1 MFDLLGNWKSFSGFV
16 CLFVLLPLVHR
27 APFSPHPIW
36 NFIFFFMIF
45 LLLLLWDIFRS
56 QTLWGIIYIFK
67 TFIYEYYIY
76 IISIPSLPP
85 PPPLCYVLL
94 NPRLFS
100 YNYNGYIYICTHAS
114 SLLSPFGV
122 ALTSMFMAK
131 YLGWITYHDLI
142 SGENWLFLSIVINF
156 LWLFI

>member
-16 CLFVLLPLVHR
+16 CLFVLLLLVHR

-45 LLLLLWDIFRS
+45 LLLLPWDTFRS

-67 TFIYEYYIY
+67 TFIYEYYIC

-85 PPPLCYVLL
+85 PPPLCYILL

-100 YNYNGYIYICTHAS
+100 YNYNGYIYICTHALAYWVHLVLLLHPCLWPTTWVGSPIMSS
-114 SLLSPFGV
+114 SLEKTDSF
-122 ALTSMFMAK
+122 SQ
-131 YLGWITYHDLI
+131 
-142 SGENWLFLSIVINF
+142 
-156 LWLFI
+156 